1 MRTQPILVSSAV
13 FLGVL
18 AIFLLFAPAESL
30 SFLLLGY
37 GSLLPALPAQL
48 LAAPLLGLSALNW
61 LSRGSTVGGIY
72 GRPLLITNLIHFLV
86 GSLVLLRPMV
96 VLRLAAFAPWVL
108 FGLYVV
114 FAVLFALLLLRKP
127 AAS

>member
-1 MRTQPILVSSAV
+1 MRTQPILLSSAV

-18 AIFLLFAPAESL
+18 AIFLLFAPVESL
-30 SFLLLGY
+30 SFLLFGY
-37 GSLLPALPAQL
+37 GSLLPALPGQL
-48 LAAPLLGLSALNW
+48 LSAPLLGLSALNW
-61 LSRGSTVGGIY
+61 LSRGSPVGGIY
-72 GRPLLITNLIHFLV
+72 GRPLLIANLIHFIV

-96 VLRLAAFAPWVL
+96 FLRLAAFAPWVL

-127 AAS
+127 ATS

>member
-30 SFLLLGY
+30 SFLFLGY

>member
-1 MRTQPILVSSAV
+1 M
-13 FLGVL
+13 
-18 AIFLLFAPAESL
+18 
-30 SFLLLGY
+30 
-37 GSLLPALPAQL
+37 
-48 LAAPLLGLSALNW
+48 
-61 LSRGSTVGGIY
+61 GGIY

>member
-1 MRTQPILVSSAV
+1 MRTQLILVSSAV

-18 AIFLLFAPAESL
+18 ALFLLFAPVESL

-37 GSLLPALPAQL
+37 GSLLPSLPAQL
-48 LAAPLLGLSALNW
+48 LSAPLLGLSALNW

-72 GRPLLITNLIHFLV
+72 GRPLLIANLIHFIV

-96 VLRLAAFAPWVL
+96 FLRLAAFAPWVL

>member
-1 MRTQPILVSSAV
+1 MRTQLILVSSAV

-18 AIFLLFAPAESL
+18 ALFLLFAPVESL

-37 GSLLPALPAQL
+37 GALLPSLPAQL
-48 LAAPLLGLSALNW
+48 LSAPLLGLSALNW

-72 GRPLLITNLIHFLV
+72 GRPLLIANLIHFIV

-96 VLRLAAFAPWVL
+96 FLRLAAFAPWVL